1 MNPRL
6 GGGRGRAGLLVLAL
20 ACGVLSASAGAAG
33 FGTRPASAAPASG
46 SATSVA
52 SVTGLAAS
60 VPSVVSGFVDAPAGP
75 TAAGVARALDPYFAL
90 KAKIGP
96 RSGAYVMSAE
106 TGEVLYSRNSTAV
119 FMPASVT
126 KVLTAAVAVS
136 VLGADT
142 VYLSR
147 RTGGR
152 VFLTAAAPDEV
163 ISGNRQSIAY
173 HVEVMLKVSDNELA
187 QALADEAARVS
198 GVSFQSLAIA
208 LLSSRG
214 IDGSSLVLR
223 DGSGLSR
230 NNRIAPFIPASL
242 ILSVYRGGAAD
253 PLWPV
258 LSGLPVAGFD
268 GTLFSRFS
276 SVAASVGKGIVRGKT
291 GTLTGVISLAG
302 LTTTASGDLLVYTFM
317 ADRVPP
323 NATGRVQT
331 RNVFDTASAMLS
343 RCGCAS

>member
-1 MNPRL
+1 MNPHL
-6 GGGRGRAGLLVLAL
+6 GGGRGRVGLLAL
-20 ACGVLSASAGAAG
+20 ALVCGVVSVTAQGAVFGSGPAYASPGSG
-33 FGTRPASAAPASG
+33 SPAAPG
-46 SATSVA
+46 
-52 SVTGLAAS
+52 VTGLAVS
-60 VPSVVSGFVDAPAGP
+60 VPAVASSFVDATAGP
-75 TAAGVARALDPYFAL
+75 TAAGVRRALDPYFAL
-90 KAKIGP
+90 KSKIGP

-106 TGEVLYSRNSTAV
+106 TGEVLYARNSTAV

-152 VFLTAAAPDEV
+152 VFLTPASPDQV
-163 ISGNRQSIAY
+163 VSGNRQSIAY
-173 HVEVMLKVSDNELA
+173 HVEVMLKVSDNELS

-198 GVSFQSLAIA
+198 GISFQSLAIA

-214 IDGSSLVLR
+214 IDGSTLVLR

-230 NNRIAPFIPASL
+230 DNRIAPFIPAAL
-242 ILSVYRGGAAD
+242 ILSVYRGGTED
-253 PLWPV
+253 PLWPL

>member
-1 MNPRL
+1 M
-6 GGGRGRAGLLVLAL
+6 GLLAL
-20 ACGVLSASAGAAG
+20 ALVCA
-33 FGTRPASAAPASG
+33 
-46 SATSVA
+46 VA
-52 SVTGLAAS
+52 SVTAQGSVLGAGPAFASSGSFSSSSASSSFAAGVAGLAVS
-60 VPSVVSGFVDAPAGP
+60 VPAVASGFVDAPSGP
-75 TAAGVARALDPYFAL
+75 TAAGVRAALDPYLAL
-90 KAKIGP
+90 KSKIGP

-106 TGEVLYSRNSTAV
+106 TGEVLYSRNPNAV

-142 VYLSR
+142 VYSSR

-152 VFLTAAAPDEV
+152 VFLTLASPSSV
-163 ISGNRQSIAY
+163 VSGNRQSIAY

-198 GVSFQSLAIA
+198 GLPFEALAKA

-214 IDGSSLVLR
+214 IGGSSLVLR

-230 NNRIAPFIPASL
+230 DNRIAPFIPAAL
-242 ILSVYRGGAAD
+242 ILSIYRGGSAD

-258 LSGLPVAGFD
+258 LSGLPIAGFD
-268 GTLFSRFS
+268 GTLYSRFS
-276 SVAASVGKGIVRGKT
+276 SVVASVGKGIVRGKT

-331 RNVFDTASAMLS
+331 RNVWDSASAVLS

>member
-1 MNPRL
+1 M
-6 GGGRGRAGLLVLAL
+6 GLLAL
-20 ACGVLSASAGAAG
+20 ALVCGVLSVTAQGAVFG
-33 FGTRPASAAPASG
+33 FGPAFASSSSG
-46 SATSVA
+46 SSSSVTG
-52 SVTGLAAS
+52 VTGLAVS
-60 VPSVVSGFVDAPAGP
+60 VPAMAGGFVDAPAGP
-75 TAAGVARALDPYFAL
+75 SADGVRRALDPYFAL
-90 KAKIGP
+90 TAKIGP

-106 TGEVLYSRNSTAV
+106 TGEVLYSRNSSAV

-152 VFLTAAAPDEV
+152 VFLTLAEPSAV
-163 ISGNRQSIAY
+163 VSGNRQSVAY
-173 HVEVMLKVSDNELA
+173 HVETMLKVSDNELA

-198 GVSFQSLAIA
+198 GLPFEALAKA

-214 IDGSSLVLR
+214 IDATSLVLR

-230 NNRIAPFIPASL
+230 DNRIAPFIPASL

-268 GTLFSRFS
+268 GTLYSRFS
-276 SVAASVGKGIVRGKT
+276 SVAAAVGKGIVRGKT

-317 ADRVPP
+317 ADRVPR

>member
-1 MNPRL
+1 MGFGP
-6 GGGRGRAGLLVLAL
+6 AA
-20 ACGVLSASAGAAG
+20 ASSSTSAS
-33 FGTRPASAAPASG
+33 
-46 SATSVA
+46 TSV
-52 SVTGLAAS
+52 SSMPGLAVA
-60 VPSVVSGFVDAPAGP
+60 VPPVASGFVDAPSEP
-75 TAAGVARALDPYFAL
+75 TAAGVRKVLDPYFAL
-90 KAKIGP
+90 KTKIGS
-96 RSGAYVMSAE
+96 RSGGYVVSAQ

-126 KVLTAAVAVS
+126 KTITAAVAVS

-152 VFLTAAAPDEV
+152 VFLTPAAAGSVVE
-163 ISGNRQSIAY
+163 GNRQSLAY

-187 QALADEAARVS
+187 QALADEASRVS
-198 GVSFQSLAIA
+198 GLPFETLAKS

-214 IDGSSLVLR
+214 IDASTLVLR

-230 NNRIAPFIPASL
+230 DNRIAPFIPAQL
-242 ILSVYRGGAAD
+242 ILSVYRGGESD
-253 PLWPV
+253 PLWP
-258 LSGLPVAGFD
+258 LLTGLPIAGFD
-268 GTLFSRFS
+268 GTLYSRFS

-302 LTTTASGDLLVYTFM
+302 LTSTATGDLLVYVFM

-331 RNVFDTASAMLS
+331 RNVFDTAAAMLS